1 MIYIMSHW
9 FLIKSYLI
17 DTWQFLWKTKPI
29 NLLRLGILIRFILMI
44 KTYAM
49 KWTFYW
55 NIVPFWSNSFNV
67 EAKAQTDVQV
77 KFKLAYTFRDMVS
90 TEKRCSFKT
99 HLEVSDNSANIYL
112 CRVNNRRCEICS
124 KLTIKISERD

>member
-1 MIYIMSHW
+1 M
-9 FLIKSYLI
+9 
-17 DTWQFLWKTKPI
+17 
-29 NLLRLGILIRFILMI
+29 
-44 KTYAM
+44 
-49 KWTFYW
+49 FYW

-67 EAKAQTDVQV
+67 EAKAQADVQV
-77 KFKLAYTFRDMVS
+77 KFKLAYTFRDTVS